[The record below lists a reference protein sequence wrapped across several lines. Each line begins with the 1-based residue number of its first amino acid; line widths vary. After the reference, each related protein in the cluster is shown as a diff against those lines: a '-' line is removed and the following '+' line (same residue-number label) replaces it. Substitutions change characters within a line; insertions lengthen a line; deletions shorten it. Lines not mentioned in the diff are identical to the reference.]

1 MTSDELTQRIL
12 SILVRQFA
20 KALEERQS
28 LPVKRIEK
36 DLFQWRIECLYGQ
49 ASRERTCYEKD
60 GKHYLR
66 SYNSHVE
73 KDGEYYDGYN
83 LWELDGENLKYLGGL
98 HR

>member
-1 MTSDELTQRIL
+1 MTSGELTQKAIG
-12 SILVRQFA
+12 ILVKRHA
-20 KALEERQS
+20 YHMERANTADR
-28 LPVKRIEK
+28 KRFERYTFEWARDHI
-36 DLFQWRIECLYGQ
+36 FGQ
-49 ASRERTCYEKD
+49 PSHERTCYEKD